1 MKKLI
6 FILTTLISLSSCDRN
21 DPITQENSIY
31 GTWKLVE
38 IYGSDGGSNPKWTSV
53 TIVYTYTFNEN
64 GSFTSSRFS
73 ECTSGTYTIEND
85 KLILNFGCEGFTTGI
100 ESPQGTFIEQM
111 RFENGNLILKP
122 TYLNCIE
129 GCGWKFDKL

>member
-1 MKKLI
+1 MKTIILI
-6 FILTTLISLSSCDRN
+6 FSMLFSLFSCNGTDT
-21 DPITQENSIY
+21 IEQENSIY
-31 GTWKLVE
+31 GTWTLIE
-38 IYGSDGGSNPKWTSV
+38 IYGSDGGSNPQWTSV

-73 ECTSGTYTIEND
+73 ECTSGTYSIEND

-100 ESPQGTFIEQM
+100 ESPPGTFIEQM
-111 RFENGNLILKP
+111 YFENGHLILKP

>member
-21 DPITQENSIY
+21 DPIIQENSIY
-31 GTWKLVE
+31 GTWKLIE
-38 IYGSDGGSNPKWTSV
+38 IYGSDGGSNPKWTSA

-64 GSFTSSRFS
+64 GSFTSNRFS
-73 ECTSGTYTIEND
+73 ECTSGTYSLEND

-100 ESPQGTFIEQM
+100 ESPKGTFIEQM
-111 RFENGNLILKP
+111 YFENDNLILYP
-122 TYLNCIE
+122 TYLDCDE